1 MEKLSTIQ
9 QVNQSIMFGTWTDTE
24 LSSMIDAIKWNR
36 AQLQKQVKRSISIGQ
51 TVKFTSA
58 KRGMTMQGTVD
69 KIAIKYITVRTPQ
82 GLWRV
87 PANML
92 EAV

>member
-1 MEKLSTIQ
+1 MTIQ
-9 QVNQSIMFGTWTDTE
+9 EINRAIIAGKWTNDQ
-24 LSSMIDAIKWNR
+24 LSSMIDAVKFAR
-36 AQLQKQVKRSISIGQ
+36 SKLTQETKRSLRLGSAVQ
-51 TVKFTSA
+51 FTSN
-58 KRGMTMQGTVD
+58 KTGMTLQGTVD

-92 EAV
+92 EAA

>member
-9 QVNQSIMFGTWTDTE
+9 QVNQAIMFGTWSDTE
-24 LSSMIDAIKWNR
+24 LSSIIDAVKWNR
-36 AQLQKQVKRSISIGQ
+36 AQLQKQVKRSISLGQ